1 MAEALISG
9 LIWLL
14 IIALVICIVCYV
26 VTRIIA
32 QFVPGAAGWAW
43 IVWAIGG
50 LILLL
55 LALRLFAPLLP

>member
-1 MAEALISG
+1 MESVLSALIC
-9 LIWLL
+9 LL
-14 IIALVICIVCYV
+14 LYTGCIAIVCYI
-26 VTRIIA
+26 VTRILA

-50 LILLL
+50 LVLLL